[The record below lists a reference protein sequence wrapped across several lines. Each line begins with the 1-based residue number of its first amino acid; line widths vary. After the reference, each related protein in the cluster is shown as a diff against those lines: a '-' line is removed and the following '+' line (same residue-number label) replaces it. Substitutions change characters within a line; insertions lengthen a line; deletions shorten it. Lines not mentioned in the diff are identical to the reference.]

1 MMAFP
6 MLAMGYTANTPAPLP
21 TSTSPPAH
29 EGMLPDLS
37 VDDWI
42 NISLVVGGPVVL
54 IGLFLANIIRPG
66 SLKSGMRGVTSHP
79 SWVWLMA
86 ALVTI
91 VFAYAARS
99 GIGELMRHYSISLD
113 DERGKAISTLAF
125 VVPGAMVG
133 LFLAYLLDLKGDA
146 GLSAQ
151 PVDFPI
157 GLGCLLLAIPV
168 VFGAQIAA
176 SWIHLQISHEKTGP
190 ISHAALKSLAGDSDN
205 PWVWVTI
212 GSAVLL
218 SPLFEEFL
226 YRGFLQ
232 SALLKFGG
240 SPGIAIVCT
249 SAVFTS
255 MHWGPGAINTWY
267 GLVPIFM
274 LSLGL
279 GVAFEKTKRIGVPVV
294 MHMLFNAA
302 NVALVM
308 LAK

>member
-1 MMAFP
+1 
-6 MLAMGYTANTPAPLP
+6 
-21 TSTSPPAH
+21 
-29 EGMLPDLS
+29 MLPELS

-54 IGLFLANIIRPG
+54 IGLFLANVIRPG
-66 SLKSGMRGVTSHP
+66 SLKSGMRGIATHP

-91 VFAYAARS
+91 VFALAARS
-99 GIGELMRHYSISLD
+99 GLCELLRNYNIALD
-113 DERGKAISTLAF
+113 DERGKALSSLAF
-125 VVPGAMVG
+125 VVPGALVG
-133 LFLAYLLDLKGDA
+133 LFLAYLLDSKGDA

-168 VFGAQIAA
+168 VAGAQIAA
-176 SWIHLQISHEKTGP
+176 SWVHHKIVDEKTEV
-190 ISHAALKSLAGDSDN
+190 ISHATLKALAGHSDN
-205 PWVWVTI
+205 PWVWVSI
-212 GSAVLL
+212 GSAVLIT
-218 SPLFEEFL
+218 PLFEEFL

-249 SAVFTS
+249 SAVFTA
-255 MHWGPGAINTWY
+255 MHWGPGAIETWY
-267 GLVPIFM
+267 GLVPISM
-274 LSLGL
+274 LSLAL
-279 GVAFEKTKRIGVPVV
+279 GVAFEKTKRIGVPIV
-294 MHMLFNAA
+294 MHMLFNGL